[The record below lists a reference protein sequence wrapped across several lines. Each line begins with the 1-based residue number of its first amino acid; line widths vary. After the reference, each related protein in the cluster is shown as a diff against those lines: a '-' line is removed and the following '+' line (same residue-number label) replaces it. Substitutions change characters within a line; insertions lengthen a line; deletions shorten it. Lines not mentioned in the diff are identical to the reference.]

1 MAAVTKAIIVCGAT
15 GKQGGAVLKSLAT
28 GPDKSQYTLLA
39 VTRDTKSKSAQQI
52 TETYPEVKLVQGNLD
67 DVTALFASA
76 KATLKEADKPE
87 KIWGVYSV
95 QISMGPGT
103 SVEGEIKQ
111 GNSLIDES
119 VKEGVTHFVYSSVDR
134 GGNQRSFEN
143 STPIPHFKTKFE
155 IEKHLLEKAGKN
167 GENMGWTILR
177 PVAFMDNLMPG
188 FPTKVFLAALRDT
201 LNGKSLQWVSV
212 EDIGLFGARAF
223 REPEKW
229 NARAEGLAGSELTMD
244 EMSGCFERVIGSP
257 VPATYGMFGSALK
270 WAVTEVNI
278 MITWFGAEGYG
289 AEIEKLRKEEPK
301 LCDFETW
308 LRERSGWKSQA
319 IKT

>member
-1 MAAVTKAIIVCGAT
+1 MAATTKTIIVCGAT
-15 GKQGGAVLKSLAT
+15 GKQGGSVLKHLAT
-28 GPDKSQYTLLA
+28 HADSSQYTLLA
-39 VTRDTKSKSAQQI
+39 ITRDATSKSAVRI
-52 TETYPEVKLVQGNLD
+52 TETYPAVKLVQGNLD
-67 DVTALFASA
+67 DVPALFASA
-76 KATLKEADKPE
+76 KAVLKEAGKPE

-111 GNSLIDES
+111 GNALIDES

-143 STPIPHFKTKFE
+143 TTPIPHFQTKYE

-201 LNGKSLQWVSV
+201 LQGKSLQWVSV
-212 EDIGLFGARAF
+212 EDIGIFGARAF
-223 REPEKW
+223 REHEKW
-229 NARAEGLAGSELTMD
+229 NARAEALAGSELTMD
-244 EMSGCFERVIGSP
+244 EMSGCFERAIGSP
-257 VPATYGMFGSALK
+257 VPATYGFFGSALK

-278 MITWFGAEGYG
+278 MITWFGSEGYG
-289 AEIEKLRKEEPK
+289 AEIAKLKKEEPS

-308 LRERSGWKSQA
+308 LRERSGWKSQVVQR
-319 IKT
+319 

>member
-1 MAAVTKAIIVCGAT
+1 MAAATKAILICGAT
-15 GKQGGAVLKSLAT
+15 GKQGGSVLKHLAT
-28 GPDKSQYTLLA
+28 HPTSSQYTLLA
-39 VTRDTKSKSAQQI
+39 VTRDAKSRSALRI
-52 TETYPEVKLVQGNLD
+52 TESYPDVKLVQGNLD
-67 DVTALFASA
+67 DVPKLFATA
-76 KATLKEADKPE
+76 KAALKEASKQE
-87 KIWGVYSV
+87 KIWGTYSV

-111 GNSLIDES
+111 GKSLIDES

-143 STPIPHFKTKFE
+143 KTPIPHFQTKYE
-155 IEKHLLEKAGKN
+155 IEQHLLEKAGKN
-167 GENMGWTILR
+167 GEKMGWTILR

-201 LNGKSLQWVSV
+201 LQGKPLQWVSV
-212 EDIGLFGARAF
+212 EDIGIFGARAF
-223 REPEKW
+223 REHEAW
-229 NARAEGLAGSELTMD
+229 NARAEALAGSELTMD

-257 VPATYGMFGSALK
+257 VPATYGIFGSALK
-270 WAVTEVNI
+270 WAVTEVNL

-289 AEIEKLRKEEPK
+289 ADIAKLKKEEPN

-308 LRERSGWKSQA
+308 LRERSGWKSQVVA
-319 IKT
+319 K